1 MQRCR
6 VLLINDFLHKGGAEI
21 VYEQSARLLSTL
33 SGVDVECF
41 DDSRFV
47 MQTSMKSR
55 IWNPAAARALEN
67 TILRFKPHR
76 VLVHNY
82 HNALSPSVLGVIA
95 RHKRSLG
102 YRTYHTCHDYHLVY
116 YNPALQ
122 YFKKGRPEI
131 LPLEALS
138 TRAALKL
145 RSSPKGLMHDLMTKT
160 YWHVVRAA
168 CQPSRVFDQILC
180 PSAYMQEALN
190 RCGIANTVI
199 LHNPSSVPAALIPS
213 PIRGK
218 ERFNLA
224 FAGRLAQEKGLRQF
238 IELAQA
244 ADFRHI
250 ESIGVYGEGPERAV
264 IEQRFASLIERG
276 KVIFFGSLPQER
288 LFAEIQRFADAVI
301 VPSVCAENAPLIV
314 IEAAML
320 GLPALVRDGG
330 SMATTADAVGNK
342 IKFSTGPDSL
352 KLALAELATH
362 LSNPERRYEVSEYL
376 PEYYAERLAEIMD
389 LARIM
394 DVGQVPVLAPHHEF
408 AVQNTQSSDS
418 SAAMASRR
426 MP

>member
-6 VLLINDFLHKGGAEI
+6 VLLVNDFLRKGGAEI
-21 VYEQSARLLSTL
+21 VYEQSAGLLRTL
-33 SGVDVECF
+33 SGVEVERF

-47 MQTSMKSR
+47 EQTSMMAR
-55 IWNPAAARALEN
+55 IWNHAAARALEE
-67 TILRFKPHR
+67 TILRFRPHR

-122 YFKKGRPEI
+122 YFDKGRPQI

-145 RSSPKGLMHDLMTKT
+145 RSSPKGFMHDLMTKA
-160 YWHVVRAA
+160 YWHAVRAA
-168 CQPSRVFDQILC
+168 CRPAHVFDQILC

-199 LHNPSSVPAALIPS
+199 LHNPSSVPAALIPL
-213 PIRGK
+213 PKGGK
-218 ERFNLA
+218 ERFRLA
-224 FAGRLAQEKGLRQF
+224 FAGRIAQEKGLRQF

-244 ADFRHI
+244 ADFKHI
-250 ESIGVYGEGPERAV
+250 ESIGVYGEGPERAI
-264 IEQRFASLIERG
+264 IEQRFAPLIERG
-276 KVIFFGSLPQER
+276 KLIFFGSLPQER
-288 LFAEIQRFADAVI
+288 LFAEMQRFADAVI

-342 IKFSTGPDSL
+342 IKFSPEPDSL
-352 KLALAELATH
+352 KRALGQLAAH
-362 LSNPERRYEVSEYL
+362 LSNPERRYEVDEYL
-376 PEYYAERLAEIMD
+376 PEYYAQRLAEIMD
-389 LARIM
+389 I
-394 DVGQVPVLAPHHEF
+394 GEVPTLPTVHAF
-408 AVQNTQSSDS
+408 AANRSPSSDLL
-418 SAAMASRR
+418 R
-426 MP
+426 